1 MLGNRTEVEKR
12 LWDAGNEAAAN
23 PKLKSSESSGPM
35 VGLTLLRYKEAS
47 WQE

>member
-23 PKLKSSESSGPM
+23 PKLKSSESFVS
-35 VGLTLLRYKEAS
+35 V
-47 WQE
+47 

>member
-1 MLGNRTEVEKR
+1 MPGKRTEVGKR
-12 LWDAGNEAAAN
+12 LWDMGDELRAN
-23 PKLKSSESSGPM
+23 SKLKSSESSGPM